1 MQNDSRMSSFS
12 RLQKAGK
19 LGLAASAALVVM
31 LAASEV
37 RDIFP
42 AMNEDGFA
50 QSLRQTAWT
59 KALSDQAVTEAWPW
73 QNISAPMSHLPSAK
87 VRRLGLSASLREMT
101 EAETEADHALADP
114 QSLAHQAVGQNVTEG
129 DIALGDVNPGTVSI
143 GDSITF
149 TASDGATCVYRV
161 TGRPVVDPHLDLEQA
176 GGATGE
182 TSLFDCSPLDTLIMR
197 SSHEI
202 ESAAPDGRSKEQ
214 QRKL

>member
-59 KALSDQAVTEAWPW
+59 KALSDQAA
-73 QNISAPMSHLPSAK
+73 
-87 VRRLGLSASLREMT
+87 
-101 EAETEADHALADP
+101 
-114 QSLAHQAVGQNVTEG
+114 
-129 DIALGDVNPGTVSI
+129 
-143 GDSITF
+143 
-149 TASDGATCVYRV
+149 
-161 TGRPVVDPHLDLEQA
+161 
-176 GGATGE
+176 
-182 TSLFDCSPLDTLIMR
+182 
-197 SSHEI
+197 
-202 ESAAPDGRSKEQ
+202 
-214 QRKL
+214 

>member
-73 QNISAPMSHLPSAK
+73 QN
-87 VRRLGLSASLREMT
+87 
-101 EAETEADHALADP
+101 
-114 QSLAHQAVGQNVTEG
+114 
-129 DIALGDVNPGTVSI
+129 
-143 GDSITF
+143 
-149 TASDGATCVYRV
+149 
-161 TGRPVVDPHLDLEQA
+161 
-176 GGATGE
+176 
-182 TSLFDCSPLDTLIMR
+182 
-197 SSHEI
+197 
-202 ESAAPDGRSKEQ
+202 
-214 QRKL
+214 